1 MRSAS
6 CRRNLI
12 FNLLAQTGKDFRLN
26 WDSFR
31 AYDIRGVYPTD
42 LDEEAFYRIAKAY
55 TLLFHPKTMVVGMD
69 ARESGPSLKKSLTA
83 GFVDAGVNVVDI
95 GGITTDMLY
104 YAVGSSEEYS
114 GGIVVSASHNPKEY
128 NGAKMVREK
137 AAAISSDTGLFQIRD
152 LIKAGKDKELS
163 SETKGTVTEKKVLA
177 GYVEHVLSFIDQD
190 GIKPFKVIANANF
203 GYVGGAVD
211 LLANK
216 LGLDLTRLNSSPD
229 GTFPKGTPDPMQP
242 ANRAETEELMRK
254 GQFAFAAIW
263 DADAD
268 RCMFLDEKGE
278 FISGAYVT
286 ALLADV
292 LLTKAGDRNKNK
304 IIFDPRVI
312 WPTIKVCEQHGAEP
326 IISKSGHAFI
336 KDRMRKENAIFAG
349 EMSAHYY
356 FRENF
361 YADNG
366 VIPFLLIL
374 DHLSKSG
381 QAFSEVMK
389 PYMNGHYMSGELN
402 FRVDDINK
410 VIAVVKE
417 RFAKEGREDLTDGYS
432 LNTADWRFNIR
443 ASNTEPLLRLNV
455 EARKPGL
462 VEKIRDEIE
471 SIIGSKPH

>member
-1 MRSAS
+1 M
-6 CRRNLI
+6 
-12 FNLLAQTGKDFRLN
+12 N
-26 WDSFR
+26 WNSFR

-55 TLLFHPKTMVVGMD
+55 TYLFHPKTMVVGMD

-95 GGITTDMLY
+95 GGITTDMIY
-104 YAVGSSEEYS
+104 YAVGSDDEYS

-137 AAAISSDTGLFQIRD
+137 AAAISSDTGLFEIRD
-152 LIKAGKDKELS
+152 IIKADKDQNVTS
-163 SETKGTVTEKKVLA
+163 QTKGKVTEKNVFDD
-177 GYVEHVLSFIDQD
+177 YVEHVLSFIDRD
-190 GIKPFKVIANANF
+190 VIKPFQIIANANF
-203 GYVGGAVD
+203 GYVGKGVQIIAD
-211 LLANK
+211 K
-216 LGLDLTRLNSSPD
+216 LGLNVTKLNWNPD

-242 ANRAETEELMRK
+242 ANRAETEEMMRNGK
-254 GQFAFAAIW
+254 FDFAAIW

-278 FISGAYVT
+278 FISGAYIT
-286 ALLADV
+286 AMLADV
-292 LLTKAGDRNKNK
+292 LLTKHGGDNK

-312 WPTIKVCEQHGAEP
+312 WPAMKVCEQHGAEA

-366 VIPFLLIL
+366 VIPFLLML
-374 DHLSKSG
+374 EHLSRTGKS
-381 QAFSEVMK
+381 FSEVMQ
-389 PYMNGHYMSGELN
+389 PYMEGHYMSGELN
-402 FRVDDINK
+402 YRVDDIK
-410 VIAVVKE
+410 KIIAAVQA
-417 RFAKEGREDLTDGYS
+417 RFSKEGTEDFTDGYS
-432 LNTADWRFNIR
+432 LNADDWRFNIR
-443 ASNTEPLLRLNV
+443 PSNTEPLLRLNI

-462 VEKIRDEIE
+462 VDEIQSQVE
-471 SIIGSKPH
+471 TIIGSKPH

>member
-1 MRSAS
+1 M
-6 CRRNLI
+6 
-12 FNLLAQTGKDFRLN
+12 N
-26 WDSFR
+26 WDIFR

-42 LDEEAFYRIAKAY
+42 LDEDSYYRIAKAY
-55 TLLFHPKTMVVGMD
+55 TYLFHPKTMVVGMD
-69 ARESGPSLKKSLTA
+69 ARESGPPLKNALTA

-137 AAAISSDTGLFQIRD
+137 AAAISSDTGLFEIRD
-152 LIKAGKDKELS
+152 IVKAGGDKDVS
-163 SETKGTVTEKKVLA
+163 SENKGKVTEKNVLN
-177 GYVEHVLSFIDQD
+177 GYVEHVLSFIDRD
-190 GIKPFKVIANANF
+190 VIMPFQIVANANF
-203 GYVGGAVD
+203 GYVGEGVRLIAD
-211 LLANK
+211 K
-216 LGLDLTRLNSSPD
+216 LSLKLTKLNWNPD
-229 GTFPKGTPDPMQP
+229 GTFLKGTPDPMQP
-242 ANRAETEELMRK
+242 ANRAETEAMMQAGR
-254 GQFAFAAIW
+254 FDFAAIW

-268 RCMFLDEKGE
+268 RCMFLDERGE

-292 LLTKAGDRNKNK
+292 LLTKFGDKNK

-312 WPTIKVCEQHGAEP
+312 WPTTRVCEQHGAVP
-326 IISKSGHAFI
+326 LISKSGHAFI

-374 DHLSKSG
+374 EQLSRTGKS
-381 QAFSEVMK
+381 FSETMR
-389 PYMNGHYMSGELN
+389 PYMEGHFMSGELN
-402 FRVDDINK
+402 YRVGDIQK
-410 VIAVVKE
+410 VIATVKD
-417 RFAKEGREDLTDGYS
+417 RFSKEGREDFTDGYS
-432 LNTADWRFNIR
+432 LNTDDWRFNIR
-443 ASNTEPLLRLNV
+443 PSNTEPLLRLNV

-462 VEKIRDEIE
+462 VERVRAEIE
-471 SIIGSKPH
+471 AIIGSKPH

>member
-1 MRSAS
+1 M
-6 CRRNLI
+6 
-12 FNLLAQTGKDFRLN
+12 N

-42 LDEEAFYRIAKAY
+42 VDEEAFYRIAKAY
-55 TLLFHPKTMVVGMD
+55 TYLFHPKTMVVGMD
-69 ARESGPSLKKSLTA
+69 ARESGPSLTKSLTA
-83 GFVDAGVNVVDI
+83 GFVDAGVNVVNI
-95 GGITTDMLY
+95 GGITTDMIY
-104 YAVGSSEEYS
+104 YAVGSSDEHS

-137 AAAISSDTGLFQIRD
+137 AAAISSDNGLFEIRD
-152 LIKAGKDKELS
+152 IIKADKDLS
-163 SETKGTVTEKKVLA
+163 VTSETKGIVTEKNVLI
-177 GYVEHVLSFIDQD
+177 GYVEHVLSFIDRD
-190 GIKPFKVIANANF
+190 LIKPFRVIANANF
-203 GYVGGAVD
+203 GYVGSGVQIIAD
-211 LLANK
+211 K
-216 LGLDLTRLNSSPD
+216 LGLNLTPLNFTPD

-242 ANRAETEELMRK
+242 ANRAETESMMRE
-254 GQFAFAAIW
+254 GRFDLAAIW

-268 RCMFLDEKGE
+268 RCAFLDEKGE
-278 FISGAYVT
+278 FISGAYIT

-292 LLTKAGDRNKNK
+292 LLTKHGGNNK

-312 WPTIKVCEQHGAEP
+312 WPTAKVCEQHGAEA

-374 DHLSKSG
+374 EHLSRTG
-381 QAFSEVMK
+381 QAFSQLMR
-389 PYMNGHYMSGELN
+389 PYMEGHYMSGELN
-402 FRVDDINK
+402 YRVSDIQK
-410 VIAVVKE
+410 VIAQVKQ
-417 RFAKEGREDLTDGYS
+417 RFAGRGKEDFTDGYS
-432 LNTADWRFNIR
+432 LEADDWRFNIR
-443 ASNTEPLLRLNV
+443 SSNTEPLLRLNL
-455 EARKPGL
+455 EAHKPGL
-462 VEKIRDEIE
+462 IEKLQAEIE

>member
-1 MRSAS
+1 M
-6 CRRNLI
+6 
-12 FNLLAQTGKDFRLN
+12 N

-31 AYDIRGVYPTD
+31 AYDIRGVYPAD
-42 LDEEAFYRIAKAY
+42 LDEDAFYRIAKAY

-69 ARESGPSLKKSLTA
+69 ARESGPLLKKSLTD

-95 GGITTDMLY
+95 GGVTTDMLY
-104 YAVGSSEEYS
+104 YAVGSSSEYS
-114 GGIVVSASHNPKEY
+114 GGIVVSASHNPREY

-152 LIKAGKDKELS
+152 LIKAGKDKEVS
-163 SETKGTVTEKKVLA
+163 SETKGTVTEKNVVD
-177 GYVEHVLSFIDQD
+177 GYVEHVLSFVDQD

-203 GYVGGAVD
+203 GYVGSAVD

-216 LGLDLTRLNSSPD
+216 LGLDLTRLNFTPD
-229 GTFPKGTPDPMQP
+229 GSFPKGTPDPMQP
-242 ANRAETEELMRK
+242 ANRVETEELMRN
-254 GQFAFAAIW
+254 GQFELASIW

-292 LLTKAGDRNKNK
+292 LLTKAGDKNKNK

-312 WPTIKVCEQHGAEP
+312 WPTIKVCERHGAEP

-381 QAFSEVMK
+381 QPFSEVMK
-389 PYMNGHYMSGELN
+389 PYMDGHYMSGELN
-402 FRVDDINK
+402 YRVEDINK
-410 VIAVVKE
+410 VIAAVKE
-417 RFAKEGREDLTDGYS
+417 RFASEGREDLTDGYS
-432 LNTADWRFNIR
+432 LNTPDWRFNIR

>member
-1 MRSAS
+1 M
-6 CRRNLI
+6 
-12 FNLLAQTGKDFRLN
+12 N

-69 ARESGPSLKKSLTA
+69 ARESGPSLKKSLTQ

-152 LIKAGKDKELS
+152 LIKAGKDKEVS
-163 SETKGTVTEKKVLA
+163 SETKGAVTEKNVFQ
-177 GYVEHVLSFIDQD
+177 GYVEHVLSFIDQKS
-190 GIKPFKVIANANF
+190 IKPFNLIANANF
-203 GYVGGAVD
+203 GYVGNAID
-211 LLANK
+211 LIAEK
-216 LGLDLTRLNSSPD
+216 LSLSLTRLNFTPD

-242 ANRAETEELMRK
+242 ANRAETVELMRNA
-254 GQFAFAAIW
+254 QFDFAAIW

-286 ALLADV
+286 AMLADV
-292 LLTKAGDRNKNK
+292 LLTKHGGNNK

-312 WPTIKVCEQHGAEP
+312 WPTIKVCERHGAEA
-326 IISKSGHAFI
+326 IVSKSGHAFI

-366 VIPFLLIL
+366 VIPFLLVL
-374 DHLSKSG
+374 EHLSRSG
-381 QAFSEVMK
+381 ESFSAVMK
-389 PYMNGHYMSGELN
+389 PYMDGHYMSGELN
-402 FRVDDINK
+402 YRVEDINK
-410 VIAVVKE
+410 VIAAVKE
-417 RFAKEGREDLTDGYS
+417 RFSSEGREDLTDGYS
-432 LNTADWRFNIR
+432 LNTEDWRFNIR

-462 VEKIRDEIE
+462 VEKIRAEIE

>member
-1 MRSAS
+1 M
-6 CRRNLI
+6 
-12 FNLLAQTGKDFRLN
+12 N

-31 AYDIRGVYPTD
+31 AYDIRGVFPTD
-42 LDEEAFYRIAKAY
+42 LDEEAYYRIAKAY

-69 ARESGPSLKKSLTA
+69 ARESGPALKKSLAA

-104 YAVGSSEEYS
+104 YAVGSSDEYS
-114 GGIVVSASHNPKEY
+114 GGVVVSASHNPKQY

-137 AAAISSDTGLFQIRD
+137 AAAISSETGLFEIRD
-152 LIKAGKDKELS
+152 LLKAEKDKAVAAEA
-163 SETKGTVTEKKVLA
+163 KGAVTERDVLQD
-177 GYVEHVLSFIDQD
+177 YVNHVLSFIDRD
-190 GIKPFKVIANANF
+190 AVKPFKLIANANF
-203 GYVGGAVD
+203 GYVGGGVQLIAD
-211 LLANK
+211 T
-216 LGLDLTRLNSSPD
+216 LGLQLTKLNWKPD

-242 ANRAETEELMRK
+242 ANRAETEELMRR
-254 GQFAFAAIW
+254 GGFDFAAIW

-268 RCMFLDEKGE
+268 RCMFLDEKGK

-292 LLTKAGDRNKNK
+292 LLTKHGNDNK

-312 WPTIKVCEQHGAEP
+312 WPTTKVCQRHGAEA

-374 DHLSKSG
+374 DHLSKTE
-381 QAFSEVMK
+381 QTFSEMMK
-389 PYMNGHYMSGELN
+389 PYLEGHYMSGELN
-402 FRVDDINK
+402 YRVTDIKK
-410 VIAVVKE
+410 VIAAVKD
-417 RFAKEGREDLTDGYS
+417 RFAHEGREDLTDGYS
-432 LNTADWRFNIR
+432 LNTDDWRFNIR

-455 EARKPGL
+455 EAHKPGL
-462 VEKIRDEIE
+462 VEQVRAQIE
-471 SIIGSKPH
+471 SIIGSKPQ

>member
-1 MRSAS
+1 M
-6 CRRNLI
+6 
-12 FNLLAQTGKDFRLN
+12 N

-55 TLLFHPKTMVVGMD
+55 TLLFHPTTMVVGMD
-69 ARESGPSLKKSLTA
+69 ARESGPALKKSLTA

-104 YAVGSSEEYS
+104 YAVGASENYS
-114 GGIVVSASHNPKEY
+114 GGIVVSASHNPKQY

-152 LIKAGKDKELS
+152 LLKADKDKELS
-163 SETKGTVTEKKVLA
+163 SDTKGTVTEKNVFD
-177 GYVEHVLSFIDQD
+177 GYVEHVLSFIDRTS
-190 GIKPFKVIANANF
+190 IKPFKLIANANF
-203 GYVGGAVD
+203 GYVGRAVHLIAD
-211 LLANK
+211 K
-216 LGLDLTRLNSSPD
+216 LGLNLTTLNFNPD
-229 GTFPKGTPDPMQP
+229 GSFPKGTPDPMQP
-242 ANRAETEELMRK
+242 ANRAETEAAMRD
-254 GQFAFAAIW
+254 GHYDLAAIW

-286 ALLADV
+286 AVLADV
-292 LLTKAGDRNKNK
+292 LLTKHGGNNK

-312 WPTIKVCEQHGAEP
+312 WPTTKVCERHGAEA

-374 DHLSKSG
+374 EHLSKSG
-381 QAFSEVMK
+381 QTFSEVMK
-389 PYMNGHYMSGELN
+389 PYMEGHYMSGELN
-402 FRVDDINK
+402 YRVDDINK
-410 VIAVVKE
+410 VITAVKE
-417 RFAKEGREDLTDGYS
+417 RFSSEGREDLTDGYS
-432 LNTADWRFNIR
+432 LNTSDWRFNIR
-443 ASNTEPLLRLNV
+443 GSNTEPLLRLNV

-462 VEKIRDEIE
+462 VEKIRAEIE
-471 SIIGSKPH
+471 SIIGSKPQ

>member
-1 MRSAS
+1 V
-6 CRRNLI
+6 
-12 FNLLAQTGKDFRLN
+12 N

-55 TLLFHPKTMVVGMD
+55 TLLFRPTTVVVGMD
-69 ARESGPSLKKSLTA
+69 ARASGPSLTKSLTS
-83 GFVDAGVNVVDI
+83 GFVDAGVNVVNI
-95 GGITTDMLY
+95 GGITTDMIY
-104 YAVGSSEEYS
+104 YAVGSSDEYS

-137 AAAISSDTGLFQIRD
+137 AAAISSDNGLFEIRD
-152 LIKAGKDKELS
+152 LIKAGKDLSVS
-163 SETKGTVTEKKVLA
+163 SETKGAVTEKNVLN
-177 GYVEHVLSFIDQD
+177 GYVEHVLGFIDRD
-190 GIKPFKVIANANF
+190 LIKPFRVIANANF
-203 GYVGGAVD
+203 GYVGKGVQIIAD
-211 LLANK
+211 K
-216 LGLDLTRLNSSPD
+216 LGLILTTLNFEPD

-242 ANRAETEELMRK
+242 ANRAETEAMMLDGKFEL
-254 GQFAFAAIW
+254 AAIW

-268 RCMFLDEKGE
+268 RCTFLDEKGE

-292 LLTKAGDRNKNK
+292 LLTKHGGDNK

-312 WPTIKVCEQHGAEP
+312 WPTTKVCEQHGAEA

-374 DHLSKSG
+374 EHLSRSG
-381 QAFSEVMK
+381 KPFSEIMK
-389 PYMNGHYMSGELN
+389 PYMEGHYMSGELN
-402 FRVDDINK
+402 YRVADVQGTIN
-410 VIAVVKE
+410 AVKE
-417 RFAKEGREDLTDGYS
+417 RYAKEGREDLTDGYS
-432 LNTADWRFNIR
+432 LNADDWRFNIR
-443 ASNTEPLLRLNV
+443 PSNTEPLLRLNI
-455 EARKPGL
+455 EAHKPGL
-462 VEKIRDEIE
+462 IENLQSEIE

>member
-1 MRSAS
+1 M
-6 CRRNLI
+6 
-12 FNLLAQTGKDFRLN
+12 N

-31 AYDIRGVYPTD
+31 AYDIRGVYPAD
-42 LDEEAFYRIAKAY
+42 LDEDAFYRIAKAY

-69 ARESGPSLKKSLTA
+69 ARESGPSLKQSLTA

-95 GGITTDMLY
+95 GGVTTDMLY

-114 GGIVVSASHNPKEY
+114 GGIVVSASHNPREY

-152 LIKAGKDKELS
+152 LIKAGKDKEVS
-163 SETKGTVTEKKVLA
+163 SETKGTVTEKNVLA
-177 GYVEHVLSFIDQD
+177 GYVEHVLSFVDQD
-190 GIKPFKVIANANF
+190 SIKPFKVIANANF

-211 LLANK
+211 LLAKK
-216 LGLDLTRLNSSPD
+216 LGLDLTRLNFTPD

-242 ANRAETEELMRK
+242 ANRAETEELMRN
-254 GQFAFAAIW
+254 GEFEFAAIW

-292 LLTKAGDRNKNK
+292 LLTKAGDKNKNK

-381 QAFSEVMK
+381 QPFSEVMK
-389 PYMNGHYMSGELN
+389 PYIDGHYMSGELN
-402 FRVDDINK
+402 YRVEDINK
-410 VIAVVKE
+410 VIAAVKE
-417 RFAKEGREDLTDGYS
+417 RFASDGREDLTDGYS
-432 LNTADWRFNIR
+432 LNSQDWRFNIR

-462 VEKIRDEIE
+462 VEKIRNEIE

>member
-1 MRSAS
+1 M
-6 CRRNLI
+6 
-12 FNLLAQTGKDFRLN
+12 N

-42 LDEEAFYRIAKAY
+42 LDEDAYYRIAKAY
-55 TLLFHPKTMVVGMD
+55 TYLFHPKTMVVGMD
-69 ARESGPSLKKSLTA
+69 ARESGPSLKKALTN

-95 GGITTDMLY
+95 GGITTDMIY
-104 YAVGSSEEYS
+104 YAVGSSDEYS

-137 AAAISSDTGLFQIRD
+137 AAAISSDTGLFEIRD
-152 LIKAGKDKELS
+152 IIKADKDKS
-163 SETKGTVTEKKVLA
+163 VTSETKGTVAEKDVFHD
-177 GYVEHVLSFIDQD
+177 YVEHVLSFIDRD
-190 GIKPFKVIANANF
+190 VIKPFHIAANANF
-203 GYVGGAVD
+203 GYVGRGVQIVAD
-211 LLANK
+211 R
-216 LGLDLTRLNSSPD
+216 LGLKLTKLNWEPD

-242 ANRAETEELMRK
+242 ANRAETEELMRNST
-254 GQFAFAAIW
+254 FDFAAIW

-268 RCMFLDEKGE
+268 RCMFLNEKGE

-292 LLTKAGDRNKNK
+292 LLAKHGGDNK

-312 WPTIKVCEQHGAEP
+312 WPTTKVCEKHGAQA
-326 IISKSGHAFI
+326 IINKSGHAFI

-374 DHLSKSG
+374 EQLSKTG
-381 QAFSEVMK
+381 KTFSETMN
-389 PYMNGHYMSGELN
+389 PYMEGHYMTGELN
-402 FRVDDINK
+402 YRVDDINK
-410 VIAVVKE
+410 VINAVKD
-417 RFAKEGREDLTDGYS
+417 RFSKEGREDFTDGYS
-432 LNTADWRFNIR
+432 LNTDDWRFNLR
-443 ASNTEPLLRLNV
+443 SSNTEPLLRLNI

-462 VEKIRDEIE
+462 IEKVRTEIE
-471 SIIGSKPH
+471 SIIGSKPQ